1 MANSRPPGVTTTPP
15 AGGSAPG
22 PARTQGPL
30 GYNDHPDP
38 NVTTHLGD
46 TQGPVGRLDAGDHTL
61 AKPGAKGI
69 AGAPGTVAAS
79 ASGVPLAL
87 GSDKPAA
94 TKDPKVW
101 GDWTPPA
108 GYETLYKLLKQNEGN
123 IPYMYLDSKNLVT
136 VGIGTYL
143 KTDADAAALTFYHR
157 KTLLAATAAE
167 IKTAYAAVAAAAP
180 DKEKFP
186 HGKKASAYETTTDLD
201 MTPTDIG
208 TRWLVD
214 VKAFQALLPSY
225 FTGFASYPADARQ
238 ALTDIAYQ
246 YGASGAS
253 KADKGALKKAADA
266 GDWSAAADCTD
277 DLEGSDDRN
286 AARKSLFQAAAKAA
300 PLKPKAAAVPK
311 K

>member
-1 MANSRPPGVTTTPP
+1 MTPPPG
-15 AGGSAPG
+15 GSKPG

-30 GYNDHPDP
+30 GYNDHGDP
-38 NVTTHLGD
+38 NVTTLLGD
-46 TQGPVGRLDAGDHTL
+46 TPSTLGRHDAGDSTL
-61 AKPGAKGI
+61 PKPGANGI
-69 AGAPGTVAAS
+69 AAAPGTVAAA
-79 ASGVPLAL
+79 ASGVPLAI
-87 GSDKPAA
+87 GSDKSVAA

-143 KTDADAAALTFYHR
+143 KTDADATKLTFYNR
-157 KTLLAATAAE
+157 KTLVAATEAD
-167 IKTAYAAVAAAAP
+167 IKAAYAAVVAATP
-180 DKEKFP
+180 DKTKFP
-186 HGKKASAYETTTDLD
+186 HGKKASSYETTTELE

-208 TRWLVD
+208 TRWLAD
-214 VKAFQALLPSY
+214 VKSFQALLPSY
-225 FTGFASYPADARQ
+225 FTGFAAYPADARQ

-253 KADKGALKKAADA
+253 KADSGALKKAAND

-286 AARKSLFQAAAKAA
+286 AARKAMFQAAAKAA
-300 PLKPKAAAVPK
+300 PLKAKAAPAK

>member
-1 MANSRPPGVTTTPP
+1 MANSRVPGVMTPP
-15 AGGSAPG
+15 AGAAAPG

-30 GYNDHPDP
+30 GYNDHGDP
-38 NVTTHLGD
+38 NVTTRLGD
-46 TQGPVGRLDAGDHTL
+46 TPGPVGRLDAGDSTL
-61 AKPGAKGI
+61 AKPGAKGV

-79 ASGVPLAL
+79 AKGVPLAV
-87 GSDKPAA
+87 GSDKSVAA

-108 GYETLYKLLKQNEGN
+108 GYETLYKLLKQNEGD

-180 DKEKFP
+180 DKDKFP
-186 HGKKASAYETTTDLD
+186 HGKKASAYETTTDLE

-208 TRWLVD
+208 TRWLAD

-225 FTGFASYPADARQ
+225 FTGFASYPADAQQ

-253 KADKGALKKAADA
+253 KADKGALKKAANE

-286 AARKSLFQAAAKAA
+286 TARKALFQSAAKVA
-300 PLKPKAAAVPK
+300 PLKPKAAAPK

>member
-1 MANSRPPGVTTTPP
+1 MANSRDAAIAIAPPPPG
-15 AGGSAPG
+15 APG

-30 GYNDHPDP
+30 GLNDHGDP
-38 NVTTHLGD
+38 NVTTRLGD
-46 TQGPVGRLDAGDHTL
+46 TPGPLGRQDAGDPTL
-61 AKPGAKGI
+61 AKGAG
-69 AGAPGTVAAS
+69 GAPGTVAAA
-79 ASGVPLAL
+79 ASGVPLAV
-87 GSDKPAA
+87 GSGKAA
-94 TKDPKVW
+94 TPPPTKDPKVW

-143 KTDADAAALTFYHR
+143 KTDADATKLTFYNR
-157 KTLLAATAAE
+157 KTLAAATEAE
-167 IKTAYAAVAAAAP
+167 IKAAYAAVVAATP
-180 DKEKFP
+180 DKTKFP
-186 HGKKASAYETTTDLD
+186 HGKKATSYETTTDLE

-208 TRWLVD
+208 VRWLAD
-214 VKAFQALLPSY
+214 VKTFQAQLPSY
-225 FTGFASYPADARQ
+225 FTGFATYPADARQ

-253 KADKGALKKAADA
+253 KADGGALKKAAIE

-286 AARKSLFQAAAKAA
+286 AARKALFLSAAKAA
-300 PLKPKAAAVPK
+300 PLKAKAAPAK

>member
-1 MANSRPPGVTTTPP
+1 MANSRAPAIAISPPS
-15 AGGSAPG
+15 AGAPG
-22 PARTQGPL
+22 PARTQGVL
-30 GYNDHPDP
+30 GYNDHGDP
-38 NVTTHLGD
+38 NVTTRLGD
-46 TQGPVGRLDAGDHTL
+46 TPGPLGRLDAGDHTL
-61 AKPGAKGI
+61 AKGA
-69 AGAPGTVAAS
+69 AGAPGTVAAA
-79 ASGVPLAL
+79 ASGVPLAV
-87 GSDKPAA
+87 GSDKTATP

-108 GYETLYKLLKQNEGN
+108 GYETLYKLLKQNEGD

-143 KTDADAAALTFYHR
+143 KTDADATKLTFYNR
-157 KTLLAATAAE
+157 KTLAAATEAD
-167 IKTAYAAVAAAAP
+167 IKAAYAAVVAATP
-180 DKEKFP
+180 DKTKFP
-186 HGKKASAYETTTDLD
+186 HGKKATSYETTTELE

-208 TRWLVD
+208 VRWLAD
-214 VKAFQALLPSY
+214 VKSFQALLPSY
-225 FTGFASYPADARQ
+225 FTGFAGYPADARQ

-253 KADKGALKKAADA
+253 KADAGALKKAANE

-286 AARKSLFQAAAKAA
+286 AARKALFLSAAKAA
-300 PLKPKAAAVPK
+300 PLKPKAAPAK